1 MGVRQYAWA
10 WSLSFARLAWN
21 VSRYSEP
28 PTWPPYHYTLLVRS
42 IISAMMLV
50 LLWDLSNAAFDTYL
64 AQQPLKKGKPLTDG
78 SKDPNGRLID
88 GLNSRK
94 ELVRTFAFWELLTIS
109 LGFEERRKGIFADI
123 DREGSSSWN
132 QILKISLGTIEN
144 IHNRITDV
152 KKPPPEMT
160 LPGGKNTVAQELPR
174 LSAPLQEGIIFS
186 PAPNPKSRGER
197 YSSRAASVAKYYG
210 ESPLEESPLQKLA
223 VSTRDKILTE
233 RQRNALKPES
243 MFKQASSVVGTILQ
257 TPIGVPFRQT
267 FAFRSRAKV
276 FGTPTN
282 DLEVMLYAVDAITYF
297 AASSLTDDQYGT
309 VHKTIPLIIR
319 TLVNT
324 TGSINRFLSESP
336 VHWSDVEFSETNRLG
351 KNVPGIDELL
361 RHLKSS
367 LEYLIV
373 SFEDYATDLGLGS
386 IEIREA
392 RKAAGLPV

>member
-1 MGVRQYAWA
+1 
-10 WSLSFARLAWN
+10 
-21 VSRYSEP
+21 
-28 PTWPPYHYTLLVRS
+28 
-42 IISAMMLV
+42 
-50 LLWDLSNAAFDTYL
+50 
-64 AQQPLKKGKPLTDG
+64 
-78 SKDPNGRLID
+78 
-88 GLNSRK
+88 
-94 ELVRTFAFWELLTIS
+94 
-109 LGFEERRKGIFADI
+109 
-123 DREGSSSWN
+123 
-132 QILKISLGTIEN
+132 
-144 IHNRITDV
+144 
-152 KKPPPEMT
+152 MT

-174 LSAPLQEGIIFS
+174 LSAPLQEGTIFS